1 MRIRNRF
8 RSSCTDHRCTP
19 RLQSRLLSMLSVC
32 SSSILSAQVEFETLR
47 IRWSLTWDSLLLIVS
62 IRPIIIVWWTLLL
75 TITSLRCPG
84 NSCLSLILRRTV
96 RQWKGLSFWR
106 RKQSERG
113 SCLGS
118 WMRCWF
124 RNKGL
129 CRFTYRREARSV
141 TRIYSWLRCRGK

>member
-1 MRIRNRF
+1 MRIQNRF
-8 RSSCTDHRCTP
+8 HSSCTDHRCIP
-19 RLQSRLLSMLSVC
+19 RLPSPLLSMLSVC
-32 SSSILSAQVEFETLR
+32 SSSILWVQVEFETLR
-47 IRWSLTWDSLLLIVS
+47 IRWSLTWDSLRLTVS

-96 RQWKGLSFWR
+96 RQWKGLNFWR

-113 SCLGS
+113 SYLGS
-118 WMRCWF
+118 WTRCWF

-129 CRFTYRREARSV
+129 CRFTCPREALSV
-141 TRIYSWLRCRGK
+141 TRIYSWLRYRGK